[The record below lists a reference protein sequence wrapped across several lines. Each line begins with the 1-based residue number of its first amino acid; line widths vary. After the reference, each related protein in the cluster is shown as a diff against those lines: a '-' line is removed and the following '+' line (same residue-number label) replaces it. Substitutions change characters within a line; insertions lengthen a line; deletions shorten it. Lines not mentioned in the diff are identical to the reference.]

1 MNGQVRMTDA
11 LLRTVGGRTVLL
23 RIAQPAVQ
31 GDLGEQLGLASP
43 GFFDQALSP
52 AVFRKVRPRIAAG
65 EKAKA
70 AGYEL
75 LVSATAVEQVVGSLA
90 FGAASVLFGQAAGVV
105 VDGALLEIISVTT
118 AEAFGAVYL
127 YRLGLRDRVARLV

>member
-1 MNGQVRMTDA
+1 MNAQVRMTDA

-31 GDLGEQLGLASP
+31 GDLGEQLGLATPVFS
-43 GFFDQALSP
+43 DQPLSP
-52 AVFRKVRPRIAAG
+52 AVFRKVRPRIANG
-65 EKAKA
+65 EKAKP

-75 LVSATAVEQVVGSLA
+75 LVSATAVGKIVGSLA
-90 FGAASVLFGQAAGVV
+90 FDAASVLFGQAAGVI